1 MTQIFL
7 RFYVG
12 VLIVLLVAWFIYG
25 FIYEQRTDA
34 DVQRVILQA
43 HRGGL
48 AAVIEK
54 LEQNEELAN
63 LRADTAIE
71 KSLISADVKLASDK
85 AKAKDVRILKGPK
98 S

>member
-7 RFYVG
+7 RFYAG

-48 AAVIEK
+48 AAVIENWNK
-54 LEQNEELAN
+54 
-63 LRADTAIE
+63 T
-71 KSLISADVKLASDK
+71 SGTSD
-85 AKAKDVRILKGPK
+85 RCNGNSIFP
-98 S
+98 